1 MLSNR
6 PILATYQ
13 FVQRLPKH
21 TNLVILMGNRLVCL
35 EAGARGRLAARYSA
49 MSASPDVRLLH
60 LQMNS
65 TFGVDAT
72 DFIDKWVAQRARDAS
87 ALGKPLVIEEF
98 GKQLEDFSAANIAAV
113 RNPVFQAI
121 YDSLQD
127 LEIVKG
133 MPVYDTQYLG

>member
-1 MLSNR
+1 
-6 PILATYQ
+6 
-13 FVQRLPKH
+13 
-21 TNLVILMGNRLVCL
+21 
-35 EAGARGRLAARYSA
+35 
-49 MSASPDVRLLH
+49 MSASVSVLLLH

-87 ALGKPLVIEEF
+87 ALGKPLVMEEF
-98 GKQLEDFSAANIAAV
+98 GKQLEDFSAGNIAAV

-127 LEIVKG
+127 LEVVKG
-133 MPVYDTQYLG
+133 TPLCDTQYLG